1 VRFPSVLQPPPVMH
15 APSLPGYSRRQFLK
29 TGAAVSLLPLLGSV
43 TPVFAAGSDRLRIGL
58 VGCGWR
64 GIDAVRNCVAADP
77 SVQLVALG
85 DAFADRVDVAFKEF
99 SGGGSDEKRP
109 PLAKEQFA
117 VTRERCFTGFDAY
130 KQVIASGIDL
140 VLLVTPPHF
149 RPQHLRAAV
158 EAGVHVFM
166 EKPVAVDPVGARL
179 VMQLADIAA
188 QKKLAIVAGTQRRH
202 SADYLET
209 MARIRDGAIG
219 ELVGGQAYWLQGALW
234 HRGRQPEWSE
244 MEYQM
249 RNWLYFTWLSGDHIV
264 EQHMHNLDI
273 MNWAFG
279 GPPVKALGMGGRQ
292 SRTDPKYGD
301 AWDHF
306 SVEFEYANGAR
317 VQSLC
322 RQVEGTATRV
332 SERLVGTK
340 GTAMPSGR
348 IWSGQAWKFEGQM
361 VNPYDQEHI
370 NLVRSIRA
378 GTPLNEGR
386 QVAESTLTAILG
398 RMSAYTGREVS
409 YAWLLEA
416 SKLELKP
423 SAYAWG
429 DAPAVNIPVPG
440 LTPLI

>member
-1 VRFPSVLQPPPVMH
+1 MH

-43 TPVFAAGSDRLRIGL
+43 SPVFAAGSDRLRIGL

-99 SGGGSDEKRP
+99 SEGGSDGKRP
-109 PLAKEQFA
+109 PLSKEQFA

-149 RPQHLRAAV
+149 RPQHLQAAV

-219 ELVGGQAYWLQGALW
+219 DLVGGQAYWLQGALW

-264 EQHMHNLDI
+264 EQHMHNLDV

-306 SVEFEYANGAR
+306 SVEYEYANGAR

-340 GTAMPSGR
+340 GTAAPSGT
-348 IWSGQAWKFEGQM
+348 IWGAQPWKFSGQM

-370 NLVRSIRA
+370 DLVRSIRA

>member
-1 VRFPSVLQPPPVMH
+1 MKTI
-15 APSLPGYSRRQFLK
+15 SLPGYSRRQFLK
-29 TGAAVSLLPLLGSV
+29 ASAAASLLPLLGSA
-43 TPVFAAGSDRLRIGL
+43 TPLFAAGSDRIRVGL
-58 VGCGWR
+58 VGCGGR
-64 GIDAVRNCVAADP
+64 GIGAVRNCLAADP

-85 DAFADRVDVAFKEF
+85 DAFADRVDAALKDFTE
-99 SGGGSDEKRP
+99 GGGDQNNPRP
-109 PLAKEQFA
+109 PLAADQFA
-117 VTRERCFTGFDAY
+117 VTRERCFSGFDAY
-130 KQVIASGIDL
+130 KQVINSGIDL

-149 RPQHLRAAV
+149 RPLHLKAAV
-158 EAGVHVFM
+158 DAGVHVFM

-179 VMQLADIAA
+179 VMQLSDLAA

-209 MARIRDGAIG
+209 MARIKDGAIG
-219 ELVGGQAYWLQGALW
+219 ELTGGSCYWMQGALW

-264 EQHMHNLDI
+264 EQHMHNLDV

-279 GPPVKALGMGGRQ
+279 GPPVKAYGMGGRQ

-306 SVEFEYANGAR
+306 SVEYEYANGAR

-322 RQVEGTATRV
+322 RQVDETSTRV
-332 SERLVGTK
+332 TERLVGTK
-340 GTAMPSGR
+340 GSANPSGTIR
-348 IWSGQAWKFEGQM
+348 GEQTWKFERPFT
-361 VNPYDQEHI
+361 NPYDQEHI
-370 NLVRSIRA
+370 NLIRSIRA

-386 QVAESTLTAILG
+386 QVTESTLTAILG
-398 RMSAYTGREVS
+398 RISAYTGREVS

-416 SKLELKP
+416 SKLDLTP
-423 SAYAWG
+423 AAYAWG
-429 DAPAVNIPVPG
+429 AAPKVEVPVPG
-440 LTPLI
+440 LTPLV

>member
-1 VRFPSVLQPPPVMH
+1 MNALL
-15 APSLPGYSRRQFLK
+15 LPGYSRRQFIK

-43 TPVFAAGSDRLRIGL
+43 PPVFGAGSDRIRVGL
-58 VGCGWR
+58 VGCGGR
-64 GIDAVRNCVAADP
+64 GTAAVRNCLAADR
-77 SVQLVALG
+77 SVQLVAIG
-85 DAFADRVDVAFKEF
+85 DAFADRIDAALKEF
-99 SGGGSDEKRP
+99 TEGSGGHEPKP
-109 PLAKEQFA
+109 PLPADQFG
-117 VTRERCFTGFDAY
+117 VTRDRCFTGFDAY
-130 KQVIASGIDL
+130 QQVINSGIDL

-149 RPQHLRAAV
+149 RPRHLQAAV
-158 EAGVHVFM
+158 DAGVHVFM

-179 VMQLADIAA
+179 VLHLAEIAA

-219 ELVGGQAYWLQGALW
+219 ELTGGSCYWLQGGLW
-234 HRGRQPEWSE
+234 HRGRQPQWSE

-249 RNWLYFTWLSGDHIV
+249 RNWLYFTWLSGDHLV
-264 EQHMHNLDI
+264 EQHLHNIDI

-279 GPPVKALGMGGRQ
+279 GPPVKAIGMGGRQ
-292 SRTDPKYGD
+292 SRTDPKYGE

-306 SVEFEYANGAR
+306 SIEFEYASGAR

-322 RQVEGTATRV
+322 RQVAGTSTRV
-332 SERLVGTK
+332 SERLSGTK
-340 GTAMPSGR
+340 GSADPAGTIRGE
-348 IWSGQAWKFEGQM
+348 QAWKYAGQL

-370 NLVRSIRA
+370 DLIRSIRA

-409 YAWLLEA
+409 YAWLLES
-416 SKLELKP
+416 SKLDLTP
-423 SAYAWG
+423 PAYAWG
-429 DAPAVNIPVPG
+429 DAPKVEIPVPG
-440 LTPLI
+440 KTPLV

>member
-1 VRFPSVLQPPPVMH
+1 MNV
-15 APSLPGYSRRQFLK
+15 PSLPGYSRRQFIK
-29 TGAAVSLLPLLGSV
+29 TGAAASLLPLLGAV
-43 TPVFAAGSDRLRIGL
+43 TPVFAAGTDRIRIGL
-58 VGCGWR
+58 VGCGGR
-64 GIDAVRNCVAADP
+64 GIGAVRNCLAADP

-85 DAFADRVDVAFKEF
+85 DAFADSIASAMKDFTQG
-99 SGGGSDEKRP
+99 SGGNEPKP
-109 PLAKEQFA
+109 PLPADQFA
-117 VTRERCFTGFDAY
+117 VTPERCFTGFEAY
-130 KQVIASGIDL
+130 QQVINSGIDL
-140 VLLVTPPHF
+140 VLLVTPPQF

-166 EKPVAVDPVGARL
+166 EKPVAVDAVGARL

-209 MARIRDGAIG
+209 MARIKDGAIG
-219 ELVGGQAYWLQGALW
+219 EVIGGSCYWMQGALW
-234 HRGRQPEWSE
+234 HRGRKPEWSE

-264 EQHMHNLDI
+264 EQHMHNIDV

-279 GPPVKALGMGGRQ
+279 GPPVKAYGMGGRQ

-322 RQVEGTATRV
+322 RQVNGTSMRV
-332 SERLVGTK
+332 TERLIGTK
-340 GTAMPSGR
+340 GTANPSGTIR
-348 IWSGQAWKFEGQM
+348 GEQSWKFERPFT
-361 VNPYDQEHI
+361 NPYDQEHI
-370 NLVRSIRA
+370 DLIRSIRA

-409 YAWLLEA
+409 YGWLLEA
-416 SKLELKP
+416 SKLDLTP
-423 SAYAWG
+423 PVFAWG
-429 DAPAVNIPVPG
+429 DAPKVEIPVPG
-440 LTPLI
+440 VTVLV

>member
-1 VRFPSVLQPPPVMH
+1 MNPT
-15 APSLPGYSRRQFLK
+15 SLSGYSRRQFLK
-29 TGAAVSLLPLLGSV
+29 TGAAASLLPLLGSL
-43 TPVFAAGSDRLRIGL
+43 TPVFAAGSDRIRVGL
-58 VGCGWR
+58 VGCGGR
-64 GIDAVRNCVAADP
+64 GIGAVRNCLAADP
-77 SVQLVALG
+77 SVQLVAIG
-85 DAFADRVDVAFKEF
+85 DAFADRVDAAMKEF
-99 SGGGSDEKRP
+99 TQGSGGNHPLP
-109 PLAKEQFA
+109 PLPADQFA

-130 KQVIASGIDL
+130 RQVIGAGIDL

-149 RPQHLRAAV
+149 RPLHLQAAV

-179 VMQLADIAA
+179 VLRLAEIAA
-188 QKKLAIVAGTQRRH
+188 QKKLALVAGTQRRH

-209 MARIRDGAIG
+209 MARIKDGAIG
-219 ELVGGQAYWLQGALW
+219 ELTGGSCYWLQGALW

-264 EQHMHNLDI
+264 EQHMHNLDV

-279 GPPVKALGMGGRQ
+279 GPPVKAIGQGGRQ

-306 SVEFEYANGAR
+306 SIEYEYANGAR

-322 RQVEGTATRV
+322 RQVDGTAHRV

-340 GTAMPSGR
+340 GTANPAGT
-348 IWSGQAWKFEGQM
+348 ILGAQPWKFERPFT
-361 VNPYDQEHI
+361 NPYDQEHI
-370 NLVRSIRA
+370 DLIRSIRA

-416 SKLELKP
+416 SKLDLTP
-423 SAYAWG
+423 AAYAWG
-429 DAPAVNIPVPG
+429 AAPKVEIPVPG
-440 LTPLI
+440 VTPLI

>member
-1 VRFPSVLQPPPVMH
+1 MNASPF
-15 APSLPGYSRRQFLK
+15 PGYSRRQFLK
-29 TGAAVSLLPLLGSV
+29 TGAAASLLPLLGSLQ
-43 TPVFAAGSDRLRIGL
+43 PVFAAGSDRLRIGL
-58 VGCGWR
+58 VGCGGR
-64 GIDAVRNCVAADP
+64 GIGAVRNCLAADP

-85 DAFADRVDVAFKEF
+85 DAFADRVDAALKVFTE
-99 SGGGSDEKRP
+99 GTGDEKRP
-109 PLAKEQFA
+109 PLPKEQFA
-117 VTRERCFTGFDAY
+117 VTRERCFSGFDAY
-130 KQVIASGIDL
+130 KQVINSGIDL

-149 RPQHLRAAV
+149 RPLHLQAAV

-179 VMQLADIAA
+179 VMQLADLAA
-188 QKKLAIVAGTQRRH
+188 AKKLAIVAGTQRRH

-219 ELVGGQAYWLQGALW
+219 ELTGGSCYWMQEGLW
-234 HRGRQPEWSE
+234 HRGRQPEWTE

-264 EQHMHNLDI
+264 EQHMHNIDV

-279 GPPVKALGMGGRQ
+279 GPPVKAFGMGGRQ
-292 SRTDPKYGD
+292 SRTDPQYGD

-306 SVEFEYANGAR
+306 SVEYEYANGVR

-322 RQVEGTATRV
+322 RQVPGASTRV

-340 GTAMPSGR
+340 GSADPSGTIR
-348 IWSGQAWKFEGQM
+348 GERPWKFEAQM
-361 VNPYDQEHI
+361 VSPYDQEHI
-370 NLVRSIRA
+370 DLVRSIRA

-398 RMSAYTGREVS
+398 RISAYTGREVS
-409 YAWLLEA
+409 YGWLLEA

-429 DAPAVNIPVPG
+429 DAPRVEIPIPG
-440 LTPLI
+440 RTPLV

>member
-1 VRFPSVLQPPPVMH
+1 MS

-77 SVQLVALG
+77 SVQIVALG
-85 DAFADRVDVAFKEF
+85 DAFADRVDVAFKEL
-99 SGGGSDEKRP
+99 SEGGSDGKRP
-109 PLAKEQFA
+109 PLSKEQFA

-130 KQVIASGIDL
+130 KHVIASGIDL

-158 EAGVHVFM
+158 DAGVHVFM

-234 HRGRQPEWSE
+234 HRGRKPEWSE

-264 EQHMHNLDI
+264 EQHMHNLDV

-306 SVEFEYANGAR
+306 SVEYEYANGAR

-348 IWSGQAWKFEGQM
+348 IWGEQPWKFEGQM

-370 NLVRSIRA
+370 DLVRSIRA

-423 SAYAWG
+423 SAYTWG